1 MANFSKMPV
10 RRTLVGIVAIVV
22 LLGGCTRD
30 SGDRVVADQGA
41 SKRSQEL
48 DVTPETTALP
58 DETQTEQLEMAIA
71 AGDDEVPTLKP
82 AAPRPARSS
91 GPAPAR
97 APRAAAPA
105 KPGKAAAPAPA
116 GRSVGADG
124 GNGPWTPG
132 PDSATSWAVVIG
144 IQDYQGKTKDTY
156 GGRGDAAAFMEA
168 LRRTGWNRDHVLYL
182 TEGAAT
188 GNAIRNAMQWLVDR
202 SGPNTFTVF
211 HYSGH
216 VKQQGV
222 GNEYLWSV
230 DNQFIRN
237 TDVGTVLGSLRGRA
251 WVDIAG
257 CEAAGFDKGISSPLR
272 LFSAASR
279 VTEKGYE
286 EPNWRQSIWT
296 GLSVDRGILQGA
308 ADANRNGVVT
318 VQEAVRYGEQQAP
331 AMTQGQSHGPQH
343 PVIAGGDGDWPLG
356 RPAPPPPP
364 PGSNGG
370 GGGGGGGGNG
380 STPPTTK
387 PPDTCVGLTIGI
399 KC

>member
-1 MANFSKMPV
+1 MAKSFKMPL
-10 RRTLVGIVAIVV
+10 RRNLVGILAILV

-30 SGDRVVADQGA
+30 SGDRVVADKGA

-48 DVTPETTALP
+48 ATGPETTVAEIP
-58 DETQTEQLEMAIA
+58 VETEQLETAIA
-71 AGDDEVPTLKP
+71 AGDDVVPTVKAP
-82 AAPRPARSS
+82 AAPRPARAS

-105 KPGKAAAPAPA
+105 KPPKAAAPPA
-116 GRSVGADG
+116 GRSVGADA

-132 PDSATSWAVVIG
+132 PDAANSWAVVIG
-144 IQDYQGKTKDTY
+144 IQNYQGKTKDTY

-168 LRRTGWNRDHVLYL
+168 LRRTGWNRDHVSHL

-188 GNAIRNAMQWLVDR
+188 GAAIRNAMQWLVDR

-216 VKQQGV
+216 VKQQGI
-222 GNEYLWSV
+222 GNEFLWSV

-237 TDVGTVLGSLRGRA
+237 TDFGAVMSRLQGRA

-257 CEAAGFDKGISSPLR
+257 CEAAGFDKGISSPSR
-272 LFSAASR
+272 LFTAASR
-279 VTEKGYE
+279 VNEKGYE

-296 GLSVDRGILQGA
+296 GLSVDHGILQGQ

-318 VQEAVRYGEQQAP
+318 IGEAVRFGENRAP

-343 PVIAGGDGDWPLG
+343 PVISGAGGGEGWLLG

-364 PGSNGG
+364 PPSNNGG
-370 GGGGGGGGNG
+370 GGGAG
-380 STPPTTK
+380 SPPPTTAK
-387 PPDTCVGLTIGI
+387 PPDSCAGLALGI

>member
-1 MANFSKMPV
+1 MANLFKMPAW
-10 RRTLVGIVAIVV
+10 RTLVGILAIVV

-30 SGDRVVADQGA
+30 SGDRVVADKGA

-48 DVTPETTALP
+48 ATGPEPTVAEVP
-58 DETQTEQLEMAIA
+58 VAPEEQLETAIA
-71 AGDDEVPTLKP
+71 AGDDVVPTVKKP
-82 AAPRPARSS
+82 SAPRPARAS

-97 APRAAAPA
+97 APAAA
-105 KPGKAAAPAPA
+105 KPGKAAAPPA

-132 PDSATSWAVVIG
+132 PDAANSWAVVIG
-144 IQDYQGKTKDTY
+144 IQNYQGKTKDTY

-168 LRRTGWNRDHVLYL
+168 LRRTGWNRDHVMYL
-182 TEGAAT
+182 TDGAAT
-188 GNAIRNAMQWLVDR
+188 GAAMRNAMQWLVDR

-216 VKQQGV
+216 VKQQGI
-222 GNEYLWSV
+222 GNEFLWSV

-237 TDVGTVLGSLRGRA
+237 TDFGAVMSRLQGRA
-251 WVDIAG
+251 WIDIAG
-257 CEAAGFDKGISSPLR
+257 CEAAGFDKGISSSSR

-279 VTEKGYE
+279 VNEKGYE

-296 GLSVDRGILQGA
+296 GLSVDQGMLQGA

-318 VQEAVRYGEQQAP
+318 VQEAVRFGESRAP

-343 PVIAGGDGDWPLG
+343 PVITGGDADGWLLG

-364 PGSNGG
+364 PPPS
-370 GGGGGGGGNG
+370 GGNNPPPG
-380 STPPTTK
+380 GAPPTTK
-387 PPDTCVGLTIGI
+387 PPDSCVGLPLGI

>member
-1 MANFSKMPV
+1 MANSNKMPA
-10 RRTLVGIVAIVV
+10 RRIVVGILAIVV

-41 SKRSQEL
+41 SKRSREL
-48 DVTPETTALP
+48 DVTPETTALAEP
-58 DETQTEQLEMAIA
+58 TQTEQLETAIA
-71 AGDDEVPTLKP
+71 AGDDEVPTVKAP
-82 AAPRPARSS
+82 APRPARSS
-91 GPAPAR
+91 GPAAR
-97 APRAAAPA
+97 APRAAAP
-105 KPGKAAAPAPA
+105 GKAAAPPS
-116 GRSVGADG
+116 GRSVAADG
-124 GNGPWTPG
+124 GSGPWTPG
-132 PDSATSWAVVIG
+132 PDAATSFAVVIG
-144 IQDYQGKTKDTY
+144 VQDYQGKTKDTY

-168 LRRTGWNRDHVLYL
+168 LRRTGWNRSNVIYL
-182 TEGAAT
+182 VDGAAT
-188 GNAIRNAMQWLVDR
+188 GAAMRNAMQWLVDR

-237 TDVGTVLGSLRGRA
+237 TDFGAVMSRLQGRA

-257 CEAAGFDKGISSPLR
+257 CEAAGFDKGISSPTR
-272 LFSAASR
+272 LFTGASR
-279 VTEKGYE
+279 VTEKAYE

-296 GLSVDRGILQGA
+296 GLTVDQGILQGA

-318 VQEAVRYGEQQAP
+318 IQEAARFGAERAP
-331 AMTQGQSHGPQH
+331 SMTRGQPKGAQN
-343 PVIAGGDGDWPLG
+343 PVISGGDGDWLLG

-370 GGGGGGGGNG
+370 GGSGGGGG
-380 STPPTTK
+380 TPPTTK
-387 PPDTCVGLTIGI
+387 PPDTCVGLAIGI

>member
-1 MANFSKMPV
+1 MANSNKMPS
-10 RRTLVGIVAIVV
+10 RRIVVGILAIVA
-22 LLGGCTRD
+22 LLAGCTRD
-30 SGDRVVADQGA
+30 SGDRVVADKGA
-41 SKRSQEL
+41 SKRSQQ
-48 DVTPETTALP
+48 VATGPEPTVAEVP
-58 DETQTEQLEMAIA
+58 DQAAQLETAIA
-71 AGDDEVPTLKP
+71 AGDDVVPTLKA

-105 KPGKAAAPAPA
+105 MSPPA
-116 GRSVGADG
+116 GHSVGADG

-132 PDSATSWAVVIG
+132 PDAPTSFAVVIG
-144 IQDYQGKTKDTY
+144 IQNYQGKTKDTY

-168 LRRTGWNRDHVLYL
+168 LRRTGWNRDHVIYL

-188 GNAIRNAMQWLVDR
+188 AGAIRNAMQWLVDR
-202 SGPNTFTVF
+202 SAPNTFTVF

-216 VKQQGV
+216 VKQQGI
-222 GNEYLWSV
+222 GNEFLWSV

-237 TDVGTVLGSLRGRA
+237 TDFGAVMSRLQGRA

-257 CEAAGFDKGISSPLR
+257 CEAAGFDKGISSPSR

-279 VTEKGYE
+279 VNEKGYE
-286 EPNWRQSIWT
+286 NPDWRQSIWT

-318 VQEAVRYGEQQAP
+318 IQEAVRYGEAQAP

-343 PVIAGGDGDWPLG
+343 PVIAGGAGEWLLG
-356 RPAPPPPP
+356 RSAPPPPP
-364 PGSNGG
+364 PPPP
-370 GGGGGGGGNG
+370 GGNPPPGG
-380 STPPTTK
+380 SPPTTA
-387 PPDTCVGLTIGI
+387 PPTCVGLPLGI